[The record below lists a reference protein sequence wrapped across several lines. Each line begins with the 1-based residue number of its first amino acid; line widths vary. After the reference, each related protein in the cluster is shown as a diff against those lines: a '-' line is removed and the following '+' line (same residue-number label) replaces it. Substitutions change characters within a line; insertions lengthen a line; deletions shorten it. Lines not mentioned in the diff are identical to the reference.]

1 MSVVLDVCAAVV
13 IRNGRILLATRRPG
27 GHLVGHWEFP
37 GGKQHENETLA
48 DCITRELR
56 EELDLQVTQA
66 SPLFS
71 IIHRY
76 PEKTI
81 RLWFM
86 RCELAGTDGTL
97 RCLEGQE
104 AGWFAAAELK
114 ELSFAPADLAALAW
128 LKGMHRSTPEPYI
141 ADVGG
146 TEELRQWLLQPA
158 ASHRQ
163 ELSP

>member
-1 MSVVLDVCAAVV
+1 MSAALDVCAAVA

-27 GHLVGHWEFP
+27 SHLVGRWEFP
-37 GGKQHENETLA
+37 GGKRHGNETLA

-86 RCELAGTDGTL
+86 RCELADTDGTL
-97 RCLEGQE
+97 RCLEGQD

-114 ELSFAPADLAALAW
+114 DLSFAPADLAALTW
-128 LKGMHRSTPEPYI
+128 LKGKDAATPELHV

-158 ASHRQ
+158 A
-163 ELSP
+163 PV

>member
-1 MSVVLDVCAAVV
+1 MPVLLDVCAAVV

-86 RCELAGTDGTL
+86 RCELTDTGATL

-114 ELSFAPADLAALAW
+114 DLSFAPADLAALTW
-128 LKGMHRSTPEPYI
+128 LTSKDAPAPGLHVTD
-141 ADVGG
+141 ADG
-146 TEELRQWLLQPA
+146 TQALRQWLLQPA
-158 ASHRQ
+158 APHR
-163 ELSP
+163 EDSSP

>member
-1 MSVVLDVCAAVV
+1 MSAPLDVCAAVV

-27 GHLVGHWEFP
+27 GHLAGRWEFP
-37 GGKQHENETLA
+37 GGKQHDNETLA

-66 SPLFS
+66 FPLFS
-71 IIHRY
+71 IVHRY

-86 RCELAGTDGTL
+86 RCELTTADSVV

-114 ELSFAPADLAALAW
+114 NLPMAPADHAVLAW
-128 LKGMHRSTPEPYI
+128 LGGDVPAASELHI
-141 ADVGG
+141 ADACG
-146 TEELRQWLLQPA
+146 TEELRQWLRSPA
-158 ASHRQ
+158 APRT
-163 ELSP
+163 

>member
-1 MSVVLDVCAAVV
+1 MSAPLDVCAAVV

-27 GHLVGHWEFP
+27 GHLAGRWEFP
-37 GGKQHENETLA
+37 GGKQHDNETLA

-66 SPLFS
+66 FPLFS
-71 IIHRY
+71 IVHRY

-86 RCELAGTDGTL
+86 RCELITADSAV

-104 AGWFAAAELK
+104 AGWFAATELK
-114 ELSFAPADLAALAW
+114 NLPMAPADHAVLAW
-128 LKGMHRSTPEPYI
+128 LGGDAPAASELLI
-141 ADVGG
+141 ADACG
-146 TEELRQWLLQPA
+146 TEELRQWLRSPA
-158 ASHRQ
+158 APRT
-163 ELSP
+163 

>member
-1 MSVVLDVCAAVV
+1 MSAPLDVCAAVV

-27 GHLVGHWEFP
+27 GHLAGRWEFP
-37 GGKQHENETLA
+37 GGKQHDNETLA

-66 SPLFS
+66 SLLFS

-86 RCELAGTDGTL
+86 RCELAATDGAV

-104 AGWFAAAELK
+104 AGWFAAAELHD
-114 ELSFAPADLAALAW
+114 LPLAPADHAVLAW
-128 LKGMHRSTPEPYI
+128 LGGNDAAAPELHV
-141 ADVGG
+141 ANVSG
-146 TEELRQWLLQPA
+146 TEELRQWLCSPA
-158 ASHRQ
+158 APRR
-163 ELSP
+163 